1 MEHNKTRMEETV
13 TREEM
18 VSLVKSRGWY
28 SMWNEDNWNSPETA
42 NSDWGGRSLKAAYQQ
57 CLDDIEMEERV
68 KQGKTIEIKI

>member
-18 VSLVKSRGWY
+18 VSFVKSRGWY
-28 SMWNEDNWNSPETA
+28 SMWNENNWNSPETT
-42 NSDWGGRSLKAAYQQ
+42 NLDWGGRSLKAAYQQ

-68 KQGKTIEIKI
+68 KQGKTIKIKI

>member
-28 SMWNEDNWNSPETA
+28 SMWNEDNWNSPETT
-42 NSDWGGRSLKAAYQQ
+42 NLDWGGRSLKAAYQQ

-68 KQGKTIEIKI
+68 KQGKIIEVKI

>member
-28 SMWNEDNWNSPETA
+28 SMWSENNWNSPET
-42 NSDWGGRSLKAAYQQ
+42 D
-57 CLDDIEMEERV
+57 
-68 KQGKTIEIKI
+68 

>member
-1 MEHNKTRMEETV
+1 MEHIKTGMEETV

-28 SMWNEDNWNSPETA
+28 SMWNEDNWNSPSTT
-42 NSDWGGRSLKAAYQQ
+42 NKDWGGRSLKAAYQQ
-57 CLDDIEMEERV
+57 CLDDIEMDERV

>member
-1 MEHNKTRMEETV
+1 
-13 TREEM
+13 
-18 VSLVKSRGWY
+18 
-28 SMWNEDNWNSPETA
+28 MWNEDNWNSPETV